1 MFWEDKSDMIIQEG
15 DESNIYNTDCYMG
28 SDLFSTDIFFFFNCH
43 NWLCNLFL
51 PLVFLIS
58 APTIESSGEPGVL
71 YLAKPLDACST
82 LENKVRLP
90 VNSSS
95 PFALI
100 IRGGC
105 SFEDK
110 VRRAQV
116 AGFKAAIVYDNE
128 DSGSL
133 IASNDFLHY

>member
-1 MFWEDKSDMIIQEG
+1 M
-15 DESNIYNTDCYMG
+15 
-28 SDLFSTDIFFFFNCH
+28 
-43 NWLCNLFL
+43 
-51 PLVFLIS
+51 
-58 APTIESSGEPGVL
+58 L
-71 YLAKPLDACST
+71 YLANPLDACAT
-82 LENKVRLP
+82 LENNVQLP
-90 VNSSS
+90 VTNSS

-116 AGFKAAIVYDNE
+116 AGFKAAIVYDNK
-128 DSGSL
+128 DGGGL

>member
-1 MFWEDKSDMIIQEG
+1 M
-15 DESNIYNTDCYMG
+15 
-28 SDLFSTDIFFFFNCH
+28 LF
-43 NWLCNLFL
+43 
-51 PLVFLIS
+51 
-58 APTIESSGEPGVL
+58 
-71 YLAKPLDACST
+71 LAKPLDACST
-82 LENKVRLP
+82 LENKAELP

-95 PFALI
+95 PFTLI

-116 AGFKAAIVYDNE
+116 AGFKAAIIYDNE
-128 DSGSL
+128 DGGL

>member
-1 MFWEDKSDMIIQEG
+1 MDSVVIYLWNFW
-15 DESNIYNTDCYMG
+15 
-28 SDLFSTDIFFFFNCH
+28 F
-43 NWLCNLFL
+43 
-51 PLVFLIS
+51 S
-58 APTIESSGEPGVL
+58 APSIESSGEPGVL
-71 YLAKPLDACST
+71 FLAKPLDACST
-82 LENKVRLP
+82 LENKAELP

-95 PFALI
+95 PFTLI

-116 AGFKAAIVYDNE
+116 AGFKAAIIYDNE
-128 DSGSL
+128 DGGL